1 MALPIRVST
10 HCNHIE
16 VALPCRGFICLSMT
30 DYLTKQQLAKIR
42 TFVDKT
48 GYIDPDSFAYFI
60 CDGGLTISLVDEDG
74 MIADQI
80 AFRIKTPK
88 SYYDEDDPFYENIR
102 HQVNESFLDE
112 LFQKENEKLKRLIES
127 SQLANEEFF
136 EDLVSDILRCTP
148 RFDEMIIKTIPKH
161 LAAMSDIDN
170 DYDEEVIPLIKAE
183 FARWIADGE
192 DNTLQNG

>member
-1 MALPIRVST
+1 MI
-10 HCNHIE
+10 
-16 VALPCRGFICLSMT
+16 
-30 DYLTKQQLAKIR
+30 DYLTKQQLAEIR

-60 CDGGLTISLVDEDG
+60 CDGGLTISLFDEDG
-74 MIADQI
+74 MIADLT
-80 AFRIKTPK
+80 AFMIETPEP
-88 SYYDEDDPFYENIR
+88 YYDVDDPFYENIR
-102 HQVNESFLDE
+102 NQVNESFLNE

-136 EDLVSDILRCTP
+136 EDLVSDIFCSAP
-148 RFDEMIIKTIPKH
+148 RRDNMIIKTIPKH

-183 FARWIADGE
+183 FARWIADGQ
-192 DNTLQNG
+192 DNTSQDG